1 MPTGRS
7 LWLVVNIGIYAN
19 PGSSI
24 STVRLVSLV
33 ILPKMSASKLYS
45 EFKIKSF
52 SWLPPLS
59 LKSSSVEPM
68 TFRILV
74 NCEELRHKPLS
85 RQRTCKPI
93 ELSDSYRILLLRNR
107 CPLLSCSWYHTKKC
121 LSALQPLGHSFFL
134 TWKFANRSL
143 AMIFGPMTV
152 NTSMV
157 RFQAQ
162 MANDA
167 LI

>member
-1 MPTGRS
+1 MPTGKS
-7 LWLVVNIGIYAN
+7 LWLVVN
-19 PGSSI
+19 
-24 STVRLVSLV
+24 LV
-33 ILPKMSASKLYS
+33 ILPKMSASKRFS

-93 ELSDSYRILLLRNR
+93 ELSDSYRILLLRKR
-107 CPLLSCSWYHTKKC
+107 WPLLSCSWYHTKKM
-121 LSALQPLGHSFFL
+121 SFCSSTIGWLIFL
-134 TWKFANRSL
+134 IWKFAKRSL
-143 AMIFGPMTV
+143 TMIFGPMTV

-157 RFQAQ
+157 RFEAQ